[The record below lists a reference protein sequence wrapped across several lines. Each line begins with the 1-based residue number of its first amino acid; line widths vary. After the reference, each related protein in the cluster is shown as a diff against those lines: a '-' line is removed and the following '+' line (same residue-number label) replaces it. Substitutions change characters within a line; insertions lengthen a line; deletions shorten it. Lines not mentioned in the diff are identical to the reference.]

1 MILVFKMPLPL
12 HAIYPILK
20 LFYNSEASPPLDL
33 EGPRDMAV
41 VREDVRKV
49 AQLARLALSEDEE
62 AQLVVDL
69 NQMLDYVAALQA
81 LDTTDVVPT
90 AHVLPIDNVFRMDQP
105 GESLSQA
112 EALSNA
118 PASGQGHFRVP
129 QVIE

>member
-1 MILVFKMPLPL
+1 MPVSV
-12 HAIYPILK
+12 
-20 LFYNSEASPPLDL
+20 N
-33 EGPRDMAV
+33 
-41 VREDVRKV
+41 DVRKV
-49 AQLARLALSEDEE
+49 AQLARLTFNSNEE
-62 AQLVVDL
+62 QRLVMEL